1 MYASR
6 KAYQISSLLRCPS
19 ERVGYSTLRT
29 DRSSAIFSKA
39 FRPKD
44 GHEVCMSGPRVQ
56 EEWEMVLLSQTQLET
71 EAYLLSL
78 NWGELQS
85 VVVYKHMRQDR

>member
-1 MYASR
+1 M
-6 KAYQISSLLRCPS
+6 
-19 ERVGYSTLRT
+19 GHSTLRT
-29 DRSSAIFSKA
+29 NRSSSIRSKA
-39 FRPKD
+39 FRSKN

-71 EAYLLSL
+71 EADLLRL
-78 NWGELQS
+78 NWGELQA